1 MLLLIAK
8 GNHLK
13 QQQKTKGAQ
22 NNNNNNKRGTF
33 FFSVPSNTL
42 MGIVLSE
49 TVMYKLLNQTSS
61 KCEFWE
67 IWEILQSFN
76 YLIVYKADLSLVYIN

>member
-22 NNNNNNKRGTF
+22 NNNSNNKRGRVI
-33 FFSVPSNTL
+33 FFSVPGNTL
-42 MGIVLSE
+42 MGIVLFGLSC
-49 TVMYKLLNQTSS
+49 TS
-61 KCEFWE
+61 C
-67 IWEILQSFN
+67 
-76 YLIVYKADLSLVYIN
+76 

>member
-1 MLLLIAK
+1 MTKINKNPKHSPLYLRSIYAFADCK

-13 QQQKTKGAQ
+13 QQQKPKEPKITITTIKEAVFFF
-22 NNNNNNKRGTF
+22 F

-61 KCEFWE
+61 KCEF
-67 IWEILQSFN
+67 
-76 YLIVYKADLSLVYIN
+76 